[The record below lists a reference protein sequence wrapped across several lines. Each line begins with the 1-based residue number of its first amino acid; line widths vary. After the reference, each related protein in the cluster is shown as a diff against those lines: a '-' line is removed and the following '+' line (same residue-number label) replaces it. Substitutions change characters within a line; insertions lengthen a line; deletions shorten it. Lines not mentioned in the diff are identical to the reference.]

1 MIGREFEKF
10 WNNYFNQTIPLNYLF
25 KEVYHERWLRIHSLP
40 QSKRY
45 PDNDLE
51 MNIILQRQNQII
63 SDIYNENEEIYLVM
77 ANIIHKK
84 EKHELINFYPNLNF
98 ERSYSIELEKHFSN
112 NFNNDEILDVFV
124 CEKKWNLNSYDE
136 ILKDIANDISRVFFI
151 SLNNKIIVSPYD
163 GGIDIIFNSET
174 DKNIHREK
182 YKEWISN
189 RIDEL

>member
-40 QSKRY
+40 ESKRY

-63 SDIYNENEEIYLVM
+63 SDLYNENEEIYLVM
-77 ANIIHKK
+77 TNIIHEN

-112 NFNNDEILDVFV
+112 NFNNGEILDVYV
-124 CEKKWNLNSYDE
+124 SEKKWNLNSYDE

>member
-1 MIGREFEKF
+1 
-10 WNNYFNQTIPLNYLF
+10 
-25 KEVYHERWLRIHSLP
+25 
-40 QSKRY
+40 
-45 PDNDLE
+45 

-174 DKNIHREK
+174 DKNILREK

>member
-25 KEVYHERWLRIHSLP
+25 KEVYRERWLRIHSLP

-98 ERSYSIELEKHFSN
+98 ERSYSIEL
-112 NFNNDEILDVFV
+112 
-124 CEKKWNLNSYDE
+124 
-136 ILKDIANDISRVFFI
+136 
-151 SLNNKIIVSPYD
+151 
-163 GGIDIIFNSET
+163 
-174 DKNIHREK
+174 
-182 YKEWISN
+182 
-189 RIDEL
+189 

>member
-1 MIGREFEKF
+1 
-10 WNNYFNQTIPLNYLF
+10 
-25 KEVYHERWLRIHSLP
+25 
-40 QSKRY
+40 
-45 PDNDLE
+45 
-51 MNIILQRQNQII
+51 
-63 SDIYNENEEIYLVM
+63 M

-174 DKNIHREK
+174 DKNILREK

>member
-1 MIGREFEKF
+1 MIGLEFEKF
-10 WNNYFNQTIPLNYLF
+10 WNNYYNQTIPLNYLF

-45 PDNDLE
+45 PDNDIE

-63 SDIYNENEEIYLVM
+63 SDLYSENEEIYLVM
-77 ANIIHKK
+77 TNIIHKN

-98 ERSYSIELEKHFSN
+98 ERSYSIELEGYFSN
-112 NFNNDEILDVFV
+112 DFNNDEVLDIFV
-124 CEKKWNLNSYDE
+124 CKKNWNLNSYDE

-151 SLNNKIIVSPYD
+151 SLKNQIIVSPYD
-163 GGIDIIFNSET
+163 GGVDIILNSEIDT
-174 DKNIHREK
+174 IIFKEK
-182 YKEWISN
+182 YKKWISN